1 MFQRIIKFSIENKLV
16 VGVFTCAL
24 MAWGL
29 WSLLHLPFDAT
40 PDITNNQVQ
49 IIVTSQ
55 STGAEEME
63 RNVTTPIEMALAN
76 IPEVKERRSISR
88 SGMAVITMVF
98 DDRTDNYWARELIDQ
113 QLGGVKDKLP
123 DDVDVELAPTRS
135 TMPTAVVSVRSM
147 SSSTKAAA

>member
-24 MAWGL
+24 VAWGL

-98 DDRTDNYWARELIDQ
+98 DDATDKET
-113 QLGGVKDKLP
+113 P
-123 DDVDVELAPTRS
+123 SRS
-135 TMPTAVVSVRSM
+135 LFSYVSFSFP
-147 SSSTKAAA
+147 